1 LIEAMKC
8 RCPVIASKD
17 PALVEVGGGAA
28 VHCDVHDVPAW
39 IAAIEHVMSNP
50 EPMRDAGEQ
59 RAAQFSWGRTAKQ
72 TYEVYQEA
80 MRRFGR

>member
-1 LIEAMKC
+1 
-8 RCPVIASKD
+8 
-17 PALVEVGGGAA
+17 
-28 VHCDVHDVPAW
+28 
-39 IAAIEHVMSNP
+39 MSNP